1 MSLPSNALNLH
12 NNALIVIIL
21 SLPLSLH
28 LITDHLSLTCP
39 FSCSVTQFFDRARG
53 FLAMVLRFLLATFHL
68 FFYFL
73 TALLVN
79 LMHPFGALLPRII
92 RKTIIKDLLFI
103 TQYPYN
109 VAHIGQLPTENIM
122 TSRLNEDEIMR
133 RKIIGTRI
141 KIARKNAGF
150 AEVKDIVAKHFPK
163 VGKSMFYQWE
173 SGRRMPDDKTLQK
186 VSKHCRVNFDWL
198 KTGKSNM
205 LDGIKVRLNEAMKK
219 EALAGYEMLALHLF
233 EKSPE
238 EMQAHLE
245 KTLSQYAKSL
255 RLTHLSPEV
264 DHYPSM
270 INTALLEEILR
281 VLIERKTPSKSL
293 DTKLIVSMSAKIY
306 SKILEATDDQLI
318 QLKMVKPVVAACL

>member
-1 MSLPSNALNLH
+1 
-12 NNALIVIIL
+12 
-21 SLPLSLH
+21 
-28 LITDHLSLTCP
+28 
-39 FSCSVTQFFDRARG
+39 
-53 FLAMVLRFLLATFHL
+53 
-68 FFYFL
+68 
-73 TALLVN
+73 
-79 LMHPFGALLPRII
+79 
-92 RKTIIKDLLFI
+92 LLFI
-103 TQYPYN
+103 TQHPYN
-109 VAHIGQLPTENIM
+109 VAHIGQLTTENIM

-150 AEVKDIVAKHFPK
+150 AEVKDIVARHFPT

-186 VSKHCRVNFDWL
+186 ISKYCRVNFNWL

-205 LDGIKVRLNEAMKK
+205 LDGIKVRPNEAMKK

-245 KTLSQYAKSL
+245 KTLSQYAKSFH
-255 RLTHLSPEV
+255 LTHLSPEA
-264 DHYPSM
+264 DNYPSM
-270 INTALLEEILR
+270 INTALLEEILK

-293 DTKLIVSMSAKIY
+293 DTKLIAAMSAKIY

-318 QLKMVKPVVAACL
+318 QLKMVKPVVVACL